1 MNKVPNLKFERFL
14 LHREIEDYL
23 KKLAAAAPEL
33 VEYSSCGTSRE
44 GRSIPMVTITDLAT
58 GPAADKPAFLIFGNV
73 HADELSG
80 SQVALYNAWRLV
92 KDHKPG
98 DISSKVAFYII
109 PRTNPDGAEF
119 SLTATGV
126 IRSAMLHDEPPAP
139 NSITQQDIDGNG
151 MILQMRVPNPNGRY
165 ACHPKDRRLMTV
177 RTDAT
182 PGPYYDVFPEG
193 LINDWD
199 GSLDLT
205 LDGRGVDWNRNW
217 SYDWR
222 PEPKQWGAGDFP
234 FSEPE
239 MRSLAEFMF
248 SHRNIF
254 QVISYHTGGR
264 RILRA
269 PSSGS
274 DADIAFADLK
284 RYKEL
289 AEELSRI
296 FDFPISPV
304 YQYRRAGEPDL
315 SLGGHFHNFG
325 YRHLGLYA
333 FEVELGQMCDE
344 AEMYYD
350 LDKDGGDFQMN
361 TPWEEKYCWVLKWQ
375 DEHPDMPK
383 PFVPWKKFR
392 HPQLGWVEIGGPCP
406 KVLRNHPMKRL
417 KTISEHSQTAV
428 LKLAARHPEVEIAGL
443 EVASVGGNVWRIR
456 GEAVNN
462 GVFSTSVTDLG
473 KGLRKF
479 PVPRA
484 ELHLADGVELLS
496 RRACVQLGHLDSINS
511 WGQPVALE
519 WFVRAPE
526 KARSLGSLRLVAGT
540 GGCRTYKLRKK

>member
-1 MNKVPNLKFERFL
+1 MNKVPTLKFERFL
-14 LHREIEDYL
+14 LHQEIEDYL

-33 VEYSSCGTSRE
+33 AEYASIGTSCE
-44 GRSIPMVTITDLAT
+44 GRSIPMVTITDFAT

-80 SQVALYNAWRLV
+80 SQVALYNAWKLV

-98 DISSKVAFYII
+98 DILSKVAFYVI

-126 IRSAMLHDEPPAP
+126 IRSAMHHTEPPAP
-139 NSITQQDIDGNG
+139 NTIIQQDINGDG
-151 MILQMRVPNPNGRY
+151 MILQMRIPNPNGNY
-165 ACHPKDRRLMTV
+165 ACHPKDKRLMIL
-177 RTDAT
+177 RTEKT
-182 PGPYYDVFPEG
+182 PGPYYEVYPEG
-193 LINDWD
+193 LIHDWD
-199 GSLDLT
+199 GSFELALE
-205 LDGRGVDWNRNW
+205 GRSVDWNRNW

-239 MRSLAEFMF
+239 MRCLAEFMF

-254 QVISYHTGGR
+254 QVLSYHTGGR

-289 AEELSRI
+289 AEELSKI

-304 YQYRRAGEPDL
+304 YQYRKAGDPDL

-325 YRHLGLYA
+325 YRHLGLFA

-344 AEMYYD
+344 AEMYYN
-350 LDKDGGDFQMN
+350 LDKDGKDYQMN
-361 TPWEEKYCWVLKWQ
+361 TDWNEKYCWVLKWQ
-375 DEHPDMPK
+375 DEHPDQPK
-383 PFVPWKKFR
+383 PFVPWRKFK
-392 HPQLGWVEIGGPCP
+392 HPQLGLVEIGGPCP

-428 LKLAARHPEVEIAGL
+428 LKLAGYHPEAEITNL
-443 EVASVGGNVWRIR
+443 EVAPMGGDVWRIR
-456 GEAVNN
+456 GEAINS
-462 GVFSTSVTDLG
+462 GILSTSVTELG

-484 ELHLADGVELLS
+484 ELHLADGVKLLS
-496 RRACVQLGHLDSINS
+496 RRGSIQLGHMDRIGS
-511 WGQPVALE
+511 WVRPVMLE
-519 WFVRAPE
+519 WFVSAPG
-526 KARSLGSLRLVAGT
+526 KTRVLGEIRLAAGT
-540 GGCRTYKLRKK
+540 GGTKVCKLRKK